1 MDMLG
6 STLKATHAKAKGSL
20 KEKGKRAKRKV
31 KKTARNSLLVMMN
44 EKLMESSYN
53 KKPKAEKV
61 KAPPKPPPPPWAE
74 TAKHPIQ
81 LQSAAFRGS
90 MGDLQKLIDEECRP
104 VAGQRDQWGRTAL
117 HWAAIGRA
125 EEDILRRLL
134 NAGCDPNAQDNDGET
149 ALHKAAWN
157 GDRLMVKFLV
167 EVGADT
173 NVCDHEGWCPA
184 HFAVM
189 RGHTEIVAFFMDI
202 KEFIVCRRPT
212 KIPPLGWK
220 ASADMWSG
228 V

>member
-1 MDMLG
+1 MSETDKTG
-6 STLKATHAKAKGSL
+6 SGQPENNQPRADQPGAENAPANDPEPAAESVADDAIPDEASSAEPPGERDYEAEIAELNDRLLRTL
-20 KEKGKRAKRKV
+20 
-31 KKTARNSLLVMMN
+31 
-44 EKLMESSYN
+44 
-53 KKPKAEKV
+53 AEG
-61 KAPPKPPPPPWAE
+61 E
-74 TAKHPIQ
+74 N
-81 LQSAAFRGS
+81 
-90 MGDLQKLIDEECRP
+90 
-104 VAGQRDQWGRTAL
+104 
-117 HWAAIGRA
+117 
-125 EEDILRRLL
+125 LRRRAQREREETSKYAI
-134 NAGCDPNAQDNDGET
+134 AGFARDVLGVADNLRRALDALPEAAQDNDGET